1 MSRLKKLI
9 NILKPAPG
17 WRTIASIT
25 GGIIVG
31 LGIYILYI
39 SNAVS
44 YISDDPRACV
54 NCHIMSPQFA
64 TWERS
69 SHGRDTNCN
78 DCHVPHDNFF
88 RKYYFKANDGL
99 RHATMFTL
107 RMEPQVIRI
116 KEAGKKAVQENCIRC
131 HSNNIHPIALRAISA
146 KSIFDEGDR
155 YCWDCHREVP
165 HGRVNS
171 LTSAPYARVPRLNP
185 AMPEWLQEFF
195 NIKD

>member
-1 MSRLKKLI
+1 MSRIKKTI
-9 NILKPAPG
+9 EFFKPEKG
-17 WRTIASIT
+17 WKTIAAIVA
-25 GGIIVG
+25 GIGAG
-31 LGIYILYI
+31 LVIYILYI

-44 YISDDPRACV
+44 YLSDKPEACV
-54 NCHIMSPQFA
+54 NCHIMAPQFA

-69 SHGRDTNCN
+69 SHGRDLNCN
-78 DCHVPHDNFF
+78 DCHVPHDNIF

-131 HSNNIHPIALRAISA
+131 HANNIHPIALRSINA
-146 KSIFDEGDR
+146 KSIIDEGDR

-171 LTSAPYARVPRLNP
+171 LSSTPYARVPSLKSSIP
-185 AMPEWLQEFF
+185 DWLTEFLE
-195 NIKD
+195 NK